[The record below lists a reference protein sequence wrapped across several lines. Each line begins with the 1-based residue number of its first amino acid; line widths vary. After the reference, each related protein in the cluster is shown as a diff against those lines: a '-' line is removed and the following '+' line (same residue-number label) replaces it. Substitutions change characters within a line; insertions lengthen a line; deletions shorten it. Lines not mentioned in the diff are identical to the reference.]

1 MIKRLLSNLGSIV
14 LALVLAILVWVVAVQ
29 QENPRDWYPQT
40 VPLSRTGLASNLTVF
55 GEVTS
60 QVRVE
65 IRAPKTRWQELQPK
79 DFTAWID
86 LSKLKAGAYD
96 VPVHMSPPDPSVQV
110 LAIEP
115 ATVRVTLQE
124 RKEKLVPVHVNT
136 LDTPAFG
143 YDALPAV
150 ITPTNVL
157 ITGSASAVDQVAQ
170 ATVDMYLRGAR
181 GSVQRELQVT
191 PRDVSGE
198 PLSLVTI
205 APTDVDVTVPVVQL
219 PGYREVAVLVETSGQ
234 PALGYTVNAVT
245 ADPKLVTIF
254 GDPSVV
260 AQVSPYI
267 TVSVDIK
274 GANENVIERVPL
286 HLPENVSA
294 LGTQSVNVQVSVTA
308 ITGSQAIQRRPT
320 IQGLGPGLTYTL
332 SLDSVNVFLAVS
344 LPKLNSLRPDAA
356 PVILDLTGMGPGT
369 HVVEPKVP
377 APEGVQVQ
385 GLSPQT
391 VEVSIEA
398 LPTVV
403 PTPEGGAGRT
413 IPTP

>member
-1 MIKRLLSNLGSIV
+1 MMKRLLSNLGSAL
-14 LALVLAILVWVVAVQ
+14 LALVLAVLVWVVAVQ
-29 QENPRDWYPQT
+29 QENPRDWYPQM
-40 VPLSRTGLASNLTVF
+40 VPLSRTGLPQTLTVF

-60 QVRVE
+60 QVRIQ

-86 LSKLKAGAYD
+86 LSGLKSGAYD
-96 VPVHMSPPDPSVQV
+96 VPVRVSPPDPSVQV

-115 ATVRVTLQE
+115 SVVRVTLQQ
-124 RKEKLVPVHVNT
+124 RREKLVPVHANI

-157 ITGSASAVDQVAQ
+157 ISGSASAVDQVTQ
-170 ATVDMYLRGAR
+170 VTVDMYLRGAR
-181 GSVQRELQVT
+181 ASVDRDLKVT
-191 PRDVSGE
+191 PRDVGGE
-198 PLSLVTI
+198 PLSLVTVT
-205 APTDVDVTVPVVQL
+205 PSDVEVNVPVVQL

-245 ADPKLVTIF
+245 ADPKLVTLF

-274 GANENVIERVPL
+274 GANESVVERVPL

-294 LGTQSVNVQVSVTA
+294 LGTQSVNVQVSITP
-308 ITGSQAIQRRPT
+308 ITGAQAVQRRPT

-332 SLDSVNVFLAVS
+332 SLDSVNVYLTGPI
-344 LPKLNSLRPDAA
+344 PKLRSLRPDAA
-356 PVILDLTGMGPGT
+356 PVILDLTGLGPGT

-377 APEGVQVQ
+377 APEGVTVE

-391 VEVSIEA
+391 VEVSIE
-398 LPTVV
+398 TS
-403 PTPEGGAGRT
+403 PTPSPNGT
-413 IPTP
+413 PSPTPKR